1 MLVGVRTSPVLPN
14 IRQFLDCQ
22 ISDDWYN
29 TFRSRQVLSYKSL
42 LV

>member
-22 ISDDWYN
+22 LTGTGIIVPVPPELQEFIWIE
-29 TFRSRQVLSYKSL
+29 L
-42 LV
+42 